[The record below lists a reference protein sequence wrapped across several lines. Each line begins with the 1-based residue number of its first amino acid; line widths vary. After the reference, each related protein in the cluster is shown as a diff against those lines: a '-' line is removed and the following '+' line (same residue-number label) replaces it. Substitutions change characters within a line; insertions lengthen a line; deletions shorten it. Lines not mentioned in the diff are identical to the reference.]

1 MNDTFQCGDPGALVA
16 YLYDECEP
24 GERELIA
31 AHVTRC
37 ATCASEIDALGAT
50 RRTLATWRP
59 PDVALGFQFTRADA
73 APAANQPARVLVP
86 TIAWW
91 RAPLPAWAQAAAA
104 VVIFAAGVSIGL
116 ARNTAPEQV
125 SPRATAF
132 APTTATATTVSRDD
146 LSQLEQRLKTEMAQ
160 LKTVGPAV
168 TPAAVPVSQDAVLQQ
183 VKTLLEQSEERQR
196 RDFTLRMVDL
206 ASNIET
212 QRRVDLATVRQ
223 SMGQRETVIG
233 TELRQQREALDR
245 VNNILINN
253 VSERSR

>member
-59 PDVALGFQFTRADA
+59 PDVALGFQITRADGA
-73 APAANQPARVLVP
+73 ADNRPARVLVP

-116 ARNTAPEQV
+116 ARNTGPEQF
-125 SPRATAF
+125 SPRATVL

-160 LKTVGPAV
+160 LKTVGPAM
-168 TPAAVPVSQDAVLQQ
+168 TPAAVPVSEDAVLQQ